1 MKKYTIEELKEQFK
15 KLGYK
20 WLPFMLIGIRSNN
33 DEPNK
38 FDDTFILVN
47 GDEIKAFPNTTN
59 PGVFW
64 LKNPI
69 NTKGSAVLKPN
80 QYVDCW
86 ALGLHR
92 GKYEALVQVRD
103 VVVYRDRDRDVKS
116 EETAVTDKGC
126 FGINIHRAN
135 AGTVTQMVDKNSAGC
150 QVFQNSKDFD
160 YVISECKK
168 SGQKYFTYT
177 LLKEF

>member
-1 MKKYTIEELKEQFK
+1 MKNYTIEELKDEFK

-20 WLPFMLIGIRSNN
+20 WLPFMLIGIRSKSDVTNS
-33 DEPNK
+33 
-38 FDDTFILVN
+38 FDDFLILVSN
-47 GDEIKAFPNTTN
+47 NKIDIFSATTN
-59 PGVFW
+59 PGLFW
-64 LKNPI
+64 LKYPI
-69 NTKGSAVLKPN
+69 NKKGSAVLKPA
-80 QYVDCW
+80 QYIDTW
-86 ALGLHR
+86 SLGLHR
-92 GKYEALVQVRD
+92 KKYTALVQVKPLTVFRD
-103 VVVYRDRDRDVKS
+103 NDKDEKS
-116 EETAVTDKGC
+116 EETLINDTGL

-135 AGTVTQMVDKNSAGC
+135 MNGKTISVDKHSAGC